1 MNRFFRWSAALV
13 ALACLTPAVAD
24 EGAATVQPVKL
35 RFEPGFILEE
45 VAQRMRV
52 TLRPDV
58 PLPAIFVESTTPLRQ
73 FQDAMQTQWRFR
85 PPVVSNTYA
94 IERNEIY
101 LSDDASFY
109 LRLKRTL
116 DDSLAHELV
125 HYIQAKYLNEDLST
139 DGCEVQAVEVQ
150 RWFREIHVQASPA
163 VSPQEAGD
171 GNLGGE
177 RLSNAPTCIITS
189 GDGGA
194 RAVRCLTGSRDAPG

>member
-1 MNRFFRWSAALV
+1 MNRFFRWSAALA
-13 ALACLTPAVAD
+13 ALACLSPAVVGD
-24 EGAATVQPVKL
+24 DTSPPQPVKL
-35 RFEPGFILEE
+35 RFEPRFILEE

-58 PLPAIFVESTTPLRQ
+58 PLPAIFIESTIPLRQ
-73 FQDAMQTQWRFR
+73 FQDAMQAQWRFR
-85 PPVVSNTYA
+85 PPVVSNAYA
-94 IERNEIY
+94 VERNEIY

-109 LRLKRTL
+109 RRMKRTL

-125 HYIQAKYLNEDLST
+125 HYIQAKYFNEDLST

-150 RWFREIHVQASPA
+150 RWFRDIHVQANPA